1 MDLAQNLRLENTFQ
15 VFCKIIHLVVL
26 ISHFWKVLLLKI
38 PQNVLHF
45 IQTLLQRPRR
55 FFSDYVENHPYST
68 NGLGGYCAT
77 VRHEVISWS
86 TNATSSP
93 FYCIFCIIKKN
104 ICNIPVVQYT
114 SNTFPAFSNKA
125 LVMRTSNNTT
135 SILGDHVP
143 WIRLFQNLIVSK
155 NYKC

>member
-1 MDLAQNLRLENTFQ
+1 MGLAQKLRLEDTFQ
-15 VFCKIIHLVVL
+15 VVCKKNPFGCFYF
-26 ISHFWKVLLLKI
+26 SFLKSFVI
-38 PQNVLHF
+38 DDPSNF
-45 IQTLLQRPRR
+45 IQTLLKDQDDS
-55 FFSDYVENHPYST
+55 FSDYVKNHPYST

-143 WIRLFQNLIVSK
+143 
-155 NYKC
+155 